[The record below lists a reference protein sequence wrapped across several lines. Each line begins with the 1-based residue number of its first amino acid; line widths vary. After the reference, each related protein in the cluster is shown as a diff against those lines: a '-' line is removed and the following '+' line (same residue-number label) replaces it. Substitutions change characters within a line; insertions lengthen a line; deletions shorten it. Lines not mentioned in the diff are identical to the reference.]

1 MCSVCWDRKGV
12 ILLDFLEPRQTINSD
27 RYFAVLTKLK
37 AQNSWVRPEKKT
49 VITPGPMPVW
59 WHWSTLPILARLS
72 YHTHR
77 IVWIWHLLT
86 SICSGWWKM
95 ECMGNVLLAITAVKM
110 WVPSTG
116 ADFYKHDM
124 QALFHCW
131 LKCVANGSDSAE
143 EQCVVAENLQYQMVQ
158 LYSLYLL
165 LLPWK

>member
-1 MCSVCWDRKGV
+1 
-12 ILLDFLEPRQTINSD
+12 
-27 RYFAVLTKLK
+27 
-37 AQNSWVRPEKKT
+37 
-49 VITPGPMPVW
+49 
-59 WHWSTLPILARLS
+59 
-72 YHTHR
+72 
-77 IVWIWHLLT
+77 
-86 SICSGWWKM
+86 M

-143 EQCVVAENLQYQMVQ
+143 EQCVVAENLQYQMVVQ